1 VVNDA
6 SSGFRH
12 VVRNGRFV
20 QLWANQG
27 LSQVAQNTINFTL
40 LLLVREIV
48 ETQNVRQANTAI
60 GLLVLA
66 FSAPAIIFSPI
77 AGVVVERSD
86 KRTVMRTVAGL
97 RVLTVVGYL
106 ALDPQWSP
114 FLTLTLLY
122 LITFFQGAIGQ
133 FFGPAQAATIPRLV
147 TQAQLMTANA
157 LFNLTFTA
165 AQLFGF
171 AVVGPIGVKLLG
183 VDRTLM
189 IALALYVLTTVLAAI
204 LPPLPPLRAVTTD
217 TKRHPFRRFLGEARE
232 GLSFVIERPIL
243 VKAITYLSLS
253 TATYLMIAALGPEFI
268 VSVLQLP
275 SEDIVYVV
283 APAALG
289 VVVGALIVGRLT
301 HWVRPARLVDI
312 GLIGAGIFL
321 AAFAL
326 TQPLADRLG
335 LIDELVPTSVV
346 VVSVGF
352 AALLGVSNALIIVPS
367 QTLLQRG
374 APEHGLARVY
384 STYFTVSNIASFA
397 PVLFA
402 SAIAD
407 VFGTLRVMI
416 VIALLLVVIGLWNLR
431 RGVPPLPD
439 AEPDQAAAPA

>member
-1 VVNDA
+1 
-6 SSGFRH
+6 
-12 VVRNGRFV
+12 VRNRRFV

-27 LSQVAQNTINFTL
+27 LSQIAQNTINFSL

-48 ETQNVRQANTAI
+48 ETQRINEANTAI

-77 AGVVVERSD
+77 AGVVVERAN
-86 KRTVMRTVAGL
+86 KRNVMRTVAGL

-106 ALDPQWSP
+106 AIDPEWSP
-114 FLTLTLLY
+114 YLTLTALY

-147 TQAQLMTANA
+147 TQEQLLSANA
-157 LFNLTFTA
+157 LFNLTFTS
-165 AQLFGF
+165 AQLLGF

-183 VDRTLM
+183 VDRTLL
-189 IALALYVLTTVLAAI
+189 IALVLYVITTVLAALLPSI
-204 LPPLPPLRAVTTD
+204 PPLHRAD
-217 TKRHPFRRFLGEARE
+217 TSARHHPFRRFAAEARE
-232 GLSFVIERPIL
+232 GLGFVIERPIL

-253 TATYLMIAALGPEFI
+253 TATYLVIAALGPEFI

-275 SEDIVYVV
+275 SEDIAYVV

-289 VVVGALIVGRLT
+289 VVAGALTVGRLARQ
-301 HWVRPARLVDI
+301 VRPARLVDV
-312 GLIGAGIFL
+312 GLVGAGVFL

-326 TQPLADRLG
+326 TQPIADRLG
-335 LIDELVPTSVV
+335 LIDERVPTSLVV
-346 VVSVGF
+346 VCVGF
-352 AALLGVSNALIIVPS
+352 AALLGMSNALIIVPS

-384 STYFTVSNIASFA
+384 STYFTVSNIASFV

-407 VFGTLRVMI
+407 IFGTLRVM
-416 VIALLLVVIGLWNLR
+416 VGIAVLLIAMGVWNLR
-431 RGVPPLPD
+431 RGVPQLPSTPD
-439 AEPDQAAAPA
+439 APNTLDAPGSEHDRTTAQA